1 MGKMMS
7 ERELTIDDLMA
18 RPYHRVISGG
28 PNEGYL
34 AEVLELPGCVTAGE
48 SPEEALSNL
57 HEAMSLWFES
67 ALDHGDP
74 IPDALAGPVRLSA

>member
-1 MGKMMS
+1 M
-7 ERELTIDDLMA
+7 TIAELMA
-18 RPYHRVISGG
+18 RPYHRVISGTPG
-28 PNEGYL
+28 DGYL

-67 ALDHGDP
+67 ALAHDDP
-74 IPDALAGPVRLSA
+74 IPDAEPGPVRLSA